1 MQAKLK
7 SWRRL
12 GEDFVTK
19 MSWWRHWSNIEQCY
33 LKAAVAAK
41 IDKNS
46 RMVELLIDNKPNTF
60 YVLDNVT
67 HKITTAKAVL
77 KKNHDQTKT
86 LETGGL

>member
-1 MQAKLK
+1 
-7 SWRRL
+7 
-12 GEDFVTK
+12 
-19 MSWWRHWSNIEQCY
+19 
-33 LKAAVAAK
+33 
-41 IDKNS
+41 
-46 RMVELLIDNKPNTF
+46 MVELLIDNKANTF